1 MLIKKCEGVDLK
13 HYNGSKATTECPNAM
28 DRVFENIEEYNLNK
42 ERKILIV
49 FDYMIADM
57 LSIRKTSTNSGRI
70 IT

>member
-1 MLIKKCEGVDLK
+1 MEGVDLK
-13 HYNGSKATTECPNAM
+13 HYNGSKATIEYPSAM

-57 LSIRKTSTNSGRI
+57 PSIRKTSTNSDRI